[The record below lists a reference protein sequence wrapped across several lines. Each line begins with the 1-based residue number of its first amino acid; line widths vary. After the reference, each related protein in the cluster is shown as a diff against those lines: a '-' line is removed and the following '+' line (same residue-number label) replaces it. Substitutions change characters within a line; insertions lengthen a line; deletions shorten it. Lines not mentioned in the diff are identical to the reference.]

1 MDRPVSSNQPYREVV
16 LVVDALLGT
25 TGGQRFRVF
34 RHTPYWRL
42 LQEPEPMAGQ
52 DVPVQTTEAAG

>member
-1 MDRPVSSNQPYREVV
+1 MDRPVSSNQPYRKVL
-16 LVVDALLGT
+16 LVVDAPLGT

-34 RHTPYWRL
+34 RYTPYWQL
-42 LQEPEPMAGQ
+42 LQEPEPMVGQ

>member
-1 MDRPVSSNQPYREVV
+1 MDRTVSRNEPYREVF
-16 LVVDALLGT
+16 LVVGAMQVT

-34 RHTPYWRL
+34 RYTPYWRL